1 MKYQNNCRDNQKYQ
15 IAEAERQSKYQI
27 LQKRK
32 TKYHSNFYYF
42 FLQKL
47 NANTKL
53 HKLKRRRNIK
63 TIAEI
68 EQKYQIAEVEG
79 KSKYQILQKQKTK
92 YHSNFYFFILQ
103 KLNSNIKLQKLKRR
117 RNTKTIVETE
127 QKYQIAEADTK
138 LQKPKRRRNTKT
150 IAETEQKYQI
160 AEADTKLQKP
170 KRRRNTKTIAEIE
183 QKYQIAEAEESII
196 KFQILILQ
204 PQAQN
209 LIFILHLLIGQTTHV

>member
-1 MKYQNNCRDNQKYQ
+1 
-15 IAEAERQSKYQI
+15 
-27 LQKRK
+27 LQKP
-32 TKYHSNFYYF
+32 
-42 FLQKL
+42 
-47 NANTKL
+47 
-53 HKLKRRRNIK
+53 
-63 TIAEI
+63 
-68 EQKYQIAEVEG
+68 
-79 KSKYQILQKQKTK
+79 
-92 YHSNFYFFILQ
+92 
-103 KLNSNIKLQKLKRR
+103 KRR
-117 RNTKTIVETE
+117 RNTKTIAETE

-170 KRRRNTKTIAEIE
+170 KRRRNTKTIAETE
-183 QKYQIAEAEESII
+183 QKYQIAEAEESKI